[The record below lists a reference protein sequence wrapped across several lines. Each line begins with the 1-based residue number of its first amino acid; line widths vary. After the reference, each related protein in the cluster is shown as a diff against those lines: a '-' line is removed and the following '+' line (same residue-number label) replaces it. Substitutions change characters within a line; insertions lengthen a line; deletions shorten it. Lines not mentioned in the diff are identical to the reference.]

1 MHDAPTEVMTDAYS
15 EDEFYNDI
23 LRVTGGQTNEQL
35 ARMTIRASA
44 TCTEWMKR
52 QGVRFQH
59 AMSGTLHLGRTNAFF
74 LGGGKAMMNAYFAA
88 VGLFAA
94 LALLIGFLRFWRNV
108 GEAYSGIAA
117 PAALAR
123 AAKDVLR
130 LENLDNGGAGCTYPG
145 AESSQSLRWF
155 HHLTFYGFLSC
166 FVATTLGAI
175 YYYGLG
181 WHGPYGYTSWP
192 VLFGTLGG
200 IGLVIGPIGLFVL
213 KQRSNREIEDESQ
226 YGMDVSF
233 IVLLLLTSI
242 SGLLLLFLRDSAAM
256 GTLLLVHLGIVM
268 ALFLTLPYGK
278 FVHGIYRS
286 AALLKWS
293 LERSRPPEHN
303 LEV

>member
-1 MHDAPTEVMTDAYS
+1 MAKKGSDAPTEVMTDAYA

-59 AMSGTLHLGRTNAFF
+59 AMGGTLHLGRTNAFF

-108 GEAYSGIAA
+108 GEAYSGIAD

-200 IGLVIGPIGLFVL
+200 IGL
-213 KQRSNREIEDESQ
+213 
-226 YGMDVSF
+226 
-233 IVLLLLTSI
+233 
-242 SGLLLLFLRDSAAM
+242 DSHRWLASPAA
-256 GTLLLVHLGIVM
+256 TC
-268 ALFLTLPYGK
+268 
-278 FVHGIYRS
+278 
-286 AALLKWS
+286 
-293 LERSRPPEHN
+293 
-303 LEV
+303 